1 MSGGTGSP
9 PSLRDEAER
18 EWVASVT
25 DEEPELQD
33 GLNESAGAVPEGDGA
48 LESDD
53 LSAITYTESD
63 DIPSTDDLDIGDAK
77 L

>member
-1 MSGGTGSP
+1 MSA
-9 PSLRDEAER
+9 REAEK

-25 DEEPELQD
+25 GSEPDLED
-33 GLNESAGAVPEGDGA
+33 GLDESAGAVPEADGA

-53 LSAITYTESD
+53 LSAITYTDSD
-63 DIPSTDDLDIGDAK
+63 DIPSTDDLDIGDAR

>member
-1 MSGGTGSP
+1 MSSRTPES
-9 PSLRDEAER
+9 SDEAER
-18 EWVASVT
+18 EWVESVT
-25 DEEPELQD
+25 GASPDLED
-33 GLNESAGAVPEGDGA
+33 GLNESAGAVPAGDGA

-53 LSAITYTESD
+53 LSAISYTESD